1 MRKRIRKRKSQNNA
15 INLYEYKRKRLFE
28 QYIPLELEKSPR
40 GVVGIPRV
48 LNMWEDYPFWFTFFT
63 NLGFRVELSPYS
75 SKSIYEKGIESIP
88 SESACYPAKL
98 VHGHIMS
105 LIEAGVRFIFYP
117 SVVYERRDIAAS
129 DNNYNC
135 PIVTS
140 YSENIKNN
148 VEDLR
153 EKNIKFLNPF
163 YLWEIKQHWQKDLYR
178 NVNHLI
184 YLQKK

>member
-1 MRKRIRKRKSQNNA
+1 MKR
-15 INLYEYKRKRLFE
+15 
-28 QYIPLELEKSPR
+28 
-40 GVVGIPRV
+40 
-48 LNMWEDYPFWFTFFT
+48 
-63 NLGFRVELSPYS
+63 
-75 SKSIYEKGIESIP
+75 GIESIP

-153 EKNIKFLNPF
+153 EKNIKF
-163 YLWEIKQHWQKDLYR
+163 
-178 NVNHLI
+178 
-184 YLQKK
+184 